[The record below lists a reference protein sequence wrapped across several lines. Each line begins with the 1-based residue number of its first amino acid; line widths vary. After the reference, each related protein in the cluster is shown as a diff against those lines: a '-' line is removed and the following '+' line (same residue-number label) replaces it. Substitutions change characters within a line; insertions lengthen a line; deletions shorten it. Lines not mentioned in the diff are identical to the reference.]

1 MQKIIF
7 LLTLF
12 LDKEESSMTDK
23 IRPLYDR
30 LYIERLESNERT
42 ASGLYIPEGAKE
54 KGQTGKVLATGLGKV
69 DQNGKTLPLQVKVGD
84 VVFFGKYAGTDIDE
98 KHLVL
103 REEDILGIVE

>member
-1 MQKIIF
+1 VCKKSFFINTI
-7 LLTLF
+7 

-54 KGQTGKVLATGLGKV
+54 KGQTGKVLATGLGKI
-69 DQNGKTLPLQVKVGD
+69 DQNGKTHSLQVKVGD

>member
-1 MQKIIF
+1 
-7 LLTLF
+7 
-12 LDKEESSMTDK
+12 MTDK

-30 LYIERLESNERT
+30 LYIERLEGNERT

-103 REEDILGIVE
+103 REEDILGVIEK